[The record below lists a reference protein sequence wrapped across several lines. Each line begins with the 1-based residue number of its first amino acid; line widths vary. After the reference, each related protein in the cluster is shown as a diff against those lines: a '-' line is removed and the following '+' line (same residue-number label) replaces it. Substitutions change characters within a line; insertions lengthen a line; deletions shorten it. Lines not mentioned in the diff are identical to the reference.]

1 MSTNHQRDADMD
13 RLLRA
18 VLKPESHA
26 EAGECPDA
34 GILAA
39 FVEGGLSDQER
50 HALDEHFV
58 RCGRCQEALAVIARD
73 VPPQEEAAPR
83 LRWFTWV
90 TRPRLRWLIP
100 VTAAATVAALFFAT
114 RPLIAPG
121 GLAPADQV
129 MQLAQAPPP
138 PPSPLGQTGAMLP
151 KRDRTAPPP
160 AKQAPEAS
168 SRLSPEPRRAD
179 RMAAPAQAANAPAPA
194 GVSAGEATLSKAA
207 PVDAT
212 TNLAARREMD
222 EKKERVAAESPAPQW
237 AAAPAAAGAK
247 APTDSR
253 EKMAVADAARVVPMS
268 VPKPEE
274 LRSRE
279 STPPTVLAPG
289 GTIRWRL
296 GPAGEIWRSGD
307 AGSTWHPQT
316 SGVSAPLL
324 AGSAPSLATCWA
336 VGADGTVLLTRD
348 GERWERR
355 PFPFA
360 VDLTAVQATNAR
372 VATVTTR
379 DGRRFETLDGGA
391 TWSSIR
397 N

>member
-18 VLKPESHA
+18 VLKPVSHA

-34 GILAA
+34 AVLAA
-39 FVEGGLSDQER
+39 FVEGGLSDEER
-50 HALDEHFV
+50 HALDDHFV
-58 RCGRCQEALAVIARD
+58 RCGRCQEALAVVARH
-73 VPPQEEAAPR
+73 VPPEEEAAPR

-100 VTAAATVAALFFAT
+100 VTAAATVAVLFVAT

-121 GLAPADQV
+121 GLAPDEQG

-138 PPSPLGQTGAMLP
+138 PPSSLEQTGARQP
-151 KRDRTAPPP
+151 KRDTAAAPS

-168 SRLSPEPRRAD
+168 SRLSAEPRRAD
-179 RMAAPAQAANAPAPA
+179 QVTAPAQAANAPAPA
-194 GVSAGEATLSKAA
+194 GVPVGEATLSKAA
-207 PVDAT
+207 PVDAA
-212 TNLAARREMD
+212 TNLAARREVD
-222 EKKERVAAESPAPQW
+222 DKKAGVAAELPAPQL

-247 APTDSR
+247 APADSR
-253 EKMAVADAARVVPMS
+253 EKMVVADAARVVPMS

-274 LRSRE
+274 LRSRD

-289 GTIRWRL
+289 GTVRWRL

-307 AGSTWHPQT
+307 AGSTWHPQA
-316 SGVSAPLL
+316 SGVSIHLL

-360 VDLTAVQATNAR
+360 VDLTAVQAIDAR
-372 VATVTTR
+372 VAAVTTR
-379 DGRRFETLDGGA
+379 DGRRFETIDGGA

-397 N
+397 D